1 MTVVSDF
8 PERFSWGVATAAYQ
22 VEGAVDVD
30 GRGPSIWD
38 TFAHTPGNTANGD
51 TGDRAVE
58 HYHRYV
64 DDVSLMAEIGVGAYR
79 FSISWSRILPD
90 GTGRVNQAGIDF
102 YRRLS
107 KELIGAG
114 IEPLA
119 TLYHWDLPQALQ
131 DRGGWVNP
139 ESVGWFADYAGIAI
153 EALGDLIETWATLN
167 EPWCSAFL
175 GHSAGEHA
183 PGMTDTPGSLVAA
196 HHLMRAHH
204 AAVGTMRERSSGVET
219 RLGIV
224 LNLIPAW
231 PQTET
236 EEDVAAA
243 DSVDLIQNR
252 FFMDAVIEGS
262 HSAQVLGLFDRYGVG
277 DRIDQKALQD
287 GARPIDFLGVNYY
300 NINHIEHRA
309 GEDPMPAWPGS
320 WEARIARPP
329 GSLTEM
335 GWGVEPEGL
344 TWMLQR
350 VASEHPDLPLMG
362 CENGAAYVD
371 KVGSDG
377 VVHDD
382 ARVEYL
388 KAHIDAIRVAIDSG
402 VDVRG
407 YFLWSLL
414 DNFEWARGYAKRF
427 GIVRVDYDTMAR
439 ALKQSGLWYRDFLAG
454 RATT

>member
-1 MTVVSDF
+1 MSVVSDF
-8 PERFSWGVATAAYQ
+8 PAEFSWGVATAAYQ
-22 VEGAVDVD
+22 VEGAFDVD

-38 TFAHTPGNTANGD
+38 TFAHTPGKTANGD
-51 TGDRAVE
+51 TGDHAVE
-58 HYHRYV
+58 HYHRYA
-64 DDVSLMAEIGVGAYR
+64 DDVALMADIGVGAYR

-90 GTGRVNQAGIDF
+90 GTGRVNQAGVDF
-102 YRRLS
+102 YRRLC

-114 IEPLA
+114 IEPVA

-131 DRGGWVNP
+131 DRGGWINP
-139 ESVGWFADYAGIAI
+139 DSVGWFAHYAGVAI
-153 EALGDLIETWATLN
+153 EALGDQIGTWATLN

-183 PGMTDTPGSLVAA
+183 PGLTDTPSSMVAA

-204 AAVGTMRERSSGVET
+204 AAVGTMRERSSAVET

-231 PQTET
+231 PQTPAA
-236 EEDVAAA
+236 EDMSAA

-252 FFMDAVIEGS
+252 FFTEAVMDGTHSSAVRD
-262 HSAQVLGLFDRYGVG
+262 LFDRYGVG
-277 DRIDQKALQD
+277 DRIDLGALEG
-287 GARPIDFLGVNYY
+287 GAQPIDFLGVNYY
-300 NINHIEHRA
+300 NVNHVEHRPGA
-309 GEDPMPAWPGS
+309 DSMPAWPGT
-320 WEARIARPP
+320 WEAGIARPP
-329 GSLTEM
+329 GELTEM

-350 VASEHPDLPLMG
+350 VAADHPGLPLLV

-371 KVGSDG
+371 DVDADG
-377 VVHDD
+377 VVHDL
-382 ARVEYL
+382 ARTEYL
-388 KAHIDAIRVAIDSG
+388 KGHIEAIRVAVDSG
-402 VDVRG
+402 VDVQG

-427 GIVRVDYDTMAR
+427 GIVRVDYDTMTR
-439 ALKQSGLWYRDFLAG
+439 VLKQSGRWYRDFLAG

>member
-1 MTVVSDF
+1 MSDVTDF
-8 PERFSWGVATAAYQ
+8 PEDFAWGVATAAYQ

-38 TFAHTPGNTANGD
+38 TFAHTPGKTANGE

-64 DDVSLMAEIGVGAYR
+64 EDVSLLADIGVRAYR

-90 GTGRVNQAGIDF
+90 GVGRINQAGIDF
-102 YRRLS
+102 YRRLC

-114 IEPLA
+114 IEPVA

-131 DRGGWVNP
+131 DRDGWVNP
-139 ESVGWFADYAGIAI
+139 ESVGWFADYAGVAVD
-153 EALGDLIETWATLN
+153 ALGDLIQTWATLN

-183 PGMTDTPGSLVAA
+183 PGITDTPSSLVVG
-196 HHLMRAHH
+196 HHLIRAHH
-204 AAVGTMRERSSGVET
+204 AAVGVMRDRSSSAGN
-219 RLGIV
+219 RFGIV

-231 PQTET
+231 PQTDA

-243 DSVDLIQNR
+243 DRVDLIQNR
-252 FFMDAVIEGS
+252 FFTEAVIDGL
-262 HSAQVLGLFDRYGVG
+262 HSTEIRDLFDRYGVG
-277 DRIDQKALQD
+277 DRIDHAALAD
-287 GARPIDFLGVNYY
+287 GATPIDFLGINYY
-300 NINHIEHRA
+300 TINHVEHRRGA
-309 GEDPMPAWPGS
+309 NAMPAWPGS
-320 WEARIARPP
+320 WEAGIGRPP
-329 GSLTEM
+329 GVLTEM
-335 GWGVEPEGL
+335 GWGVEPQGL

-350 VASEHPDLPLMG
+350 VATEHPGLPLMV

-371 KVGSDG
+371 VVGPDG
-377 VVHDD
+377 VVHDV
-382 ARVEYL
+382 ARTEYV
-388 KAHIDAIRVAIDSG
+388 KGHIEAIRLAIDSG

-427 GIVRVDYDTMAR
+427 GIVRVDYDTMSR
-439 ALKQSGLWYRDFLAG
+439 VLKQSGRWYRDFLAG
-454 RATT
+454 HATT